1 MNSKVVLVSLM
12 LLGCMGMDIRSMCQN
27 SPDTAVRDNCFSTL
41 ALRDSNT
48 TTCGEVQNATLREY
62 CVMRV
67 AISDLSETDCK
78 DETSLRDQCVQV
90 VMGLKDNASL
100 VCRLIQDNDTADLCR
115 MRVM

>member
-1 MNSKVVLVSLM
+1 MNFKILLLSIL
-12 LLGCMGMDIRSMCQN
+12 LLGCFNLTDMRTMCEH
-27 SPDTAVRDNCFSTL
+27 SLDAGVKDSCFSTL

-67 AISDLSETDCK
+67 AISTLSESDCAA
-78 DETSLRDQCVQV
+78 ETSLREQCVHV
-90 VMGLKDNASL
+90 VMGLKVNDSL

-115 MRVM
+115 MR